1 MVYRY
6 KVKTFDE
13 SENDYVYSIGF
24 CYADSYCE
32 AVGNL
37 SEYYGEKEIEEI
49 EKLAAVGDSSII
61 QLAEKSR
68 YNDNNFIE
76 VEKIIDKYQKDFI
89 W

>member
-13 SENDYVYSIGF
+13 SENNYIYSTGF

-49 EKLAAVGDSSII
+49 EKLAVVGDSPVI
-61 QLAEKSR
+61 QLADGFQGCEELVEAEK
-68 YNDNNFIE
+68 
-76 VEKIIDKYQKDFI
+76 VLDKYQKDFM

>member
-13 SENDYVYSIGF
+13 SENNYIYSTGF
-24 CYADSYCE
+24 CYADNYCE

-49 EKLAAVGDSSII
+49 ESLAVVGDSPII
-61 QLAEKSR
+61 QLAEGF
-68 YNDNNFIE
+68 DCE
-76 VEKIIDKYQKDFI
+76 ELVEAEKVLDKYQKDFI

>member
-6 KVKTFDE
+6 KVKIFDE
-13 SENDYVYSIGF
+13 SENNYIYSTGF
-24 CYADSYCE
+24 CHADSYCE

-49 EKLAAVGDSSII
+49 EKLAVAGDSPVI
-61 QLAEKSR
+61 QLADGFQGCEELVEAEK
-68 YNDNNFIE
+68 
-76 VEKIIDKYQKDFI
+76 VLDKYQKDFM

>member
-6 KVKTFDE
+6 KIKIFDE
-13 SENDYVYSIGF
+13 SENNYIYSTGF
-24 CYADSYCE
+24 CHADSYYE

-49 EKLAAVGDSSII
+49 EKLAVVGDSPVI
-61 QLAEKSR
+61 QLADGFQGCEELEEAEKVL
-68 YNDNNFIE
+68 N
-76 VEKIIDKYQKDFI
+76 KYQKDFV

>member
-13 SENDYVYSIGF
+13 SENNYIYSTGF

-49 EKLAAVGDSSII
+49 EKLAAVGDSPII
-61 QLAEKSR
+61 QLAEGFDCEELVKA
-68 YNDNNFIE
+68 
-76 VEKIIDKYQKDFI
+76 EKVLDKYQKDFI

>member
-6 KVKTFDE
+6 EIKTFDE

-32 AVGNL
+32 AVRNL

-49 EKLAAVGDSSII
+49 EKLAVVGDSPVI
-61 QLAEKSR
+61 QLADGFEDCEEILEAEK
-68 YNDNNFIE
+68 
-76 VEKIIDKYQKDFI
+76 VLDKYQKDFI